1 MRLSEG
7 GGRLGLKLVVGP
19 ARLENRVESVV
30 RSEQF
35 VGPERLRFSAG
46 MVSGQMR
53 GLGGGEAF
61 GCVRQWKQGDEV
73 TGKVYGARCGSFV

>member
-1 MRLSEG
+1 MAGVSRKDSSMRLSEG
-7 GGRLGLKLVVGP
+7 GGKLGLKLVVGP

-53 GLGGGEAF
+53 GLGGAKLSVVSVNGNRAM
-61 GCVRQWKQGDEV
+61 R
-73 TGKVYGARCGSFV
+73 